1 MNECDIIIRALEPS
15 DADDWW
21 ALRNAPN
28 SQAQTMGLPYFSREQ
43 ARQRL
48 ANPPEHFHGLAAEVD
63 GHVVGACSLRLGYG
77 RKRHSGH
84 LGISVRDDYAG
95 RGIGTALMAAAIDL
109 AENWLGLTR
118 LELEVYTDNNAALH
132 LYEKFDFVIEGTKHR
147 QALRDGRYVDAH
159 IMARLTGD

>member
-1 MNECDIIIRALEPS
+1 MPPLDITIRAIEPS

-21 ALRNAPN
+21 ALRNAPT

-43 ARQRL
+43 ARQML
-48 ANPPEHFHGLAAEVD
+48 ANPPENFCALAAVVD

-84 LGISVRDDYAG
+84 LDISVRDDYAG
-95 RGIGTALMAAAIDL
+95 RGIGTALMAAVIDL

-118 LELEVYTDNNAALH
+118 LELQVYTDNARAIH
-132 LYEKFDFVIEGTKHR
+132 LYEKFGFEIEGTMRR
-147 QALRDGRYVDAH
+147 QALRNGAYVDAH
-159 IMARLTGD
+159 FMARIKE